1 MSGIDHLGAVSK
13 QYQLAADEYRGVATA
28 AAEAEAAHKVARAK
42 TALRFKDSGDCRSM
56 AEAETRAEAD
66 DDVARLFR
74 DRLITAAIADAH
86 REKLRQLREQVAS
99 GRTYVASEREVD
111 RIHAGGFGGSA

>member
-13 QYQLAADEYRGVATA
+13 QYQECADAYRDVATA

-42 TALRFKDSGDCRSM
+42 TALRFKDSGECRSM
-56 AEAETRAEAD
+56 TEAETRAEAD
-66 DDVARLFR
+66 DEVARLYR
-74 DRLITAAIADAH
+74 ERLITAAVADAH
-86 REKLRQLREQVAS
+86 REKLQQLREQVAS

-111 RIHAGGFGGSA
+111 RMHAGGYGGAA